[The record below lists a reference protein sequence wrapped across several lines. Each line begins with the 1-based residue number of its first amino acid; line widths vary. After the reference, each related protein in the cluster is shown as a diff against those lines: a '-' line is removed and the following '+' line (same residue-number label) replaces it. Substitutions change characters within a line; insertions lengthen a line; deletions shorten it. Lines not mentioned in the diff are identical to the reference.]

1 MNSAHDY
8 LAEIARAGA
17 GRFAQTALASGHAG
31 VTRRVRRHRTG
42 RAAATTVAGIG
53 VIGGATWGGMEA
65 FARGNALAPGVPASS
80 TATWSPLATPDSLS
94 PECANAALLITDPSS
109 KAYPNGELP
118 AEVLCAVTGK
128 YTGST
133 ALRGDAGLAL
143 EATLA
148 RMSDLGLAQ
157 PCVAAGYRSLA
168 DQENIAAL
176 RGYLVAEPGSSVHG
190 AGLAVDLCAVDGNPT
205 DQYADFA
212 AVAAQFGWAQP
223 AEAQP
228 WHFEYQPGA
237 SHKANRVENSITVP
251 SGQTLDYVASKL
263 VEAYGVSSDEAKS
276 AIVAAVDAMIPEA
289 ATAEGWPMP
298 AMFDLTDAATVS
310 DAANKMVA
318 ARVAELTDLGVPRA
332 DWQTVLTKASLAER
346 EAKLDVDRPK
356 IARVIEN
363 RLANDMRLELDSTV
377 KYIAPGDG
385 IFITDKERATDSPYN
400 TYLYQGLPPG
410 AIATPSDES
419 IRAALSPAEGDWLYF
434 VTVNLDTGEM
444 AYATT
449 FEEHQKNVQKF
460 HAWIAAQPTTTG

>member
-17 GRFAQTALASGHAG
+17 GRFAQSSLASGHAG

-80 TATWSPLATPDSLS
+80 TATSSPLATPDSLS

-205 DQYADFA
+205 DQYTDFA
-212 AVAAQFGWAQP
+212 AVAADFGWVRTLDG
-223 AEAQP
+223 EP

-237 SHKANRVENSITVP
+237 AGQGAPVAQRMTIP
-251 SGQTLDYVASKL
+251 GGQTLNEIAAKL
-263 VEAYGVSSDEAKS
+263 AEAYGVTPQDALS
-276 AIVAAVDAMIPEA
+276 ALTASVTTLIPEA
-289 ATAEGWPMP
+289 STAEGWPMP
-298 AMFDLTDAATVS
+298 STFDLTGGVSLNDAS
-310 DAANKMVA
+310 DMLVA
-318 ARVAELTDLGVPRA
+318 ARVQELTNLGVPRA
-332 DWQTVLTKASLAER
+332 DWQRVLTEASLVER

-363 RLANDMRLELDSTV
+363 RLANDMRLEFDSTV

-460 HAWIAAQPTTTG
+460 QAWIAAQPTTTG